1 MLILLANNARD
12 HDVDNSFY
20 ILLRIFPNLPFAK
33 TSKDLLQ
40 ELTDLILDE
49 LQIGG

>member
-1 MLILLANNARD
+1 MQEIMMLTTPFT
-12 HDVDNSFY
+12 SCYEFS
-20 ILLRIFPNLPFAK
+20 PNLPFAK